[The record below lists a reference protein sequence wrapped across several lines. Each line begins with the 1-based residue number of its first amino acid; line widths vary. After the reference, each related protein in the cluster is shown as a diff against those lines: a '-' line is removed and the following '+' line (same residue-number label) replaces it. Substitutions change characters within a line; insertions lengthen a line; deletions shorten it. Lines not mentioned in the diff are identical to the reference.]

1 MTPDRRNDRPEHVE
15 KPFPSA
21 GEDRLRAHL
30 DPDTPQTR
38 SPAYKLGFADNE
50 LLLRDELRPVRLQLE
65 FLKPDLIQEDRGV
78 QLTVAVFGSARIPP
92 PERAQADLREAEEL
106 AQLNPE
112 DPLIARQLRVAQ
124 AMAKKARYYEE
135 ARRLGQL
142 ISETQLRTEDSP
154 ADGSADGSAPR
165 MHDGAAAGGA
175 TTSGAG
181 AVDLEGVP
189 PVFVVTGGG
198 PGIMEAANRGAH
210 EIGAESIAHNIVLP
224 FEQKPNGYITPELCF
239 NFHYFA
245 LRKMHFLLRSV
256 ALVVFPGGYGTLD
269 ELFEVLT
276 LIQTHKIRPI
286 PVLLFGREYWE
297 RIVDFQAL
305 VDEGVVAE
313 ADAGIFSYVETAE
326 EAMCVLAPALKQAA
340 PTCTRPVRHH

>member
-1 MTPDRRNDRPEHVE
+1 
-15 KPFPSA
+15 
-21 GEDRLRAHL
+21 
-30 DPDTPQTR
+30 
-38 SPAYKLGFADNE
+38 
-50 LLLRDELRPVRLQLE
+50 
-65 FLKPDLIQEDRGV
+65 
-78 QLTVAVFGSARIPP
+78 
-92 PERAQADLREAEEL
+92 
-106 AQLNPE
+106 
-112 DPLIARQLRVAQ
+112 
-124 AMAKKARYYEE
+124 
-135 ARRLGQL
+135 
-142 ISETQLRTEDSP
+142 
-154 ADGSADGSAPR
+154 
-165 MHDGAAAGGA
+165 
-175 TTSGAG
+175 
-181 AVDLEGVP
+181 
-189 PVFVVTGGG
+189 VFVVTGGG